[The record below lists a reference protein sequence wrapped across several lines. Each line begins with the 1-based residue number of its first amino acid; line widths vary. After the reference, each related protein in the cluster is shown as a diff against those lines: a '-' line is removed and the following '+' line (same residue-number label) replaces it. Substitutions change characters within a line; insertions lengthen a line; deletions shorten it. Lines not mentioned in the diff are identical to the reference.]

1 MIAFWKLQIPSYRAW
16 TYNGLLHHHPSSLRT
31 IHLLKMILGVK
42 IDHIEYPEL
51 QKTINARYE
60 SKSIRLDVYVEDGE
74 GTVLSN

>member
-1 MIAFWKLQIPSYRAW
+1 
-16 TYNGLLHHHPSSLRT
+16 
-31 IHLLKMILGVK
+31 MILGVK